1 MLTMYSDAHGGLC
14 SPATMRLAYT
24 TLIAVQR
31 ALRFS
36 PPERVYAVGSW
47 ASSTM
52 AKPKR
57 LVDVALLMPK
67 SCFDEKD
74 QLNNRY
80 FARRIQYLTEIA
92 SALQGAPD
100 FEGVTWDVQQHD
112 ARWAWCRHMP
122 VLLHLLKP
130 L

>member
-1 MLTMYSDAHGGLC
+1 MESCAAPAKTCLAHIL
-14 SPATMRLAYT
+14 
-24 TLIAVQR
+24 LIAVQR
-31 ALRFS
+31 ALRFA

-57 LVDVALLMPK
+57 LVDVVLLMPK

-80 FARRIQYLTEIA
+80 FARRIQYLAEVA
-92 SALQGAPD
+92 SALRRTPD
-100 FEGVTWDVQQHD
+100 FKGVTWDFLQHD
-112 ARWAWCRHMP
+112 AR
-122 VLLHLLKP
+122 
-130 L
+130 